1 MARFCHAA
9 TSSSAGATNSY
20 VANPQMPKSSDPWS
34 IHTNLDIFDTCRQGH
49 GQESVRIN
57 SVLLFELV
65 CFRGKSVQGEA
76 IGTDNTTVG
85 ALMHSFYK
93 AHQTCCSSK

>member
-76 IGTDNTTVG
+76 IGTDKHNRRCFDAFILQSTPN
-85 ALMHSFYK
+85 LL
-93 AHQTCCSSK
+93 Q

>member
-34 IHTNLDIFDTCRQGH
+34 IHTNFDILDTCRQGH
-49 GQESVRIN
+49 GQESIRIN

-76 IGTDNTTVG
+76 WHRQHNHRCFDAYI
-85 ALMHSFYK
+85 
-93 AHQTCCSSK
+93 